1 MFQRKGASLLATIVT
16 SVFGVG
22 ALGAVGYSVMNGGM
36 CGSGC
41 CGEAMPASAQ
51 VVQVCD
57 EKAET
62 TEVIA
67 ASHSEEGKSCC
78 ALGKLAEEAEVVAAS
93 NEKTSCAS
101 ACDKPC
107 GEKASKVVAAS
118 NAKASCASQCSKPC
132 GDKGVQA
139 VAMNKKASC
148 ASGCSKPC
156 GERQTVRATVVQA
169 SYPLMMPAMLESAE
183 ADCGAK
189 PCGGKAVQAVA
200 NAKASCASQCSKS
213 CDTSGVQTIAA
224 KAKKAA
230 CGSSCDKPCSG
241 TGLMKMVRYM
251 NWKVEP
257 GIIAASYNAKRS
269 ACASSCDKPCGVT
282 KAVQAVAANAKASCG
297 ASCSKSCGDKTAVQ
311 AASNVKDSGCCKGS
325 GVRADGKACCGGCD
339 KPADKKVEGE
349 PVASA
354 GE

>member
-93 NEKTSCAS
+93 NEKASCAS
-101 ACDKPC
+101 A
-107 GEKASKVVAAS
+107 
-118 NAKASCASQCSKPC
+118 
-132 GDKGVQA
+132 
-139 VAMNKKASC
+139 
-148 ASGCSKPC
+148 CSKPC

-241 TGLMKMVRYM
+241 KGLMKMVRYM

>member
-93 NEKTSCAS
+93 NEKASCAS
-101 ACDKPC
+101 A
-107 GEKASKVVAAS
+107 
-118 NAKASCASQCSKPC
+118 
-132 GDKGVQA
+132 
-139 VAMNKKASC
+139 
-148 ASGCSKPC
+148 CSKPC